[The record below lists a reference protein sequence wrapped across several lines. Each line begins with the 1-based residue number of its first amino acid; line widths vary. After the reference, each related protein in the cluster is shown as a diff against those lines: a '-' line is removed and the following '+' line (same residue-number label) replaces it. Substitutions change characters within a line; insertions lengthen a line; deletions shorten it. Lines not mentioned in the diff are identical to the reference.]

1 MVNSNRDRISY
12 RLHVCDLFSR
22 IGPIEKRHF
31 RHRIVIVD
39 PLTEERP
46 TSP

>member
-22 IGPIEKRHF
+22 ILKNAIF
-31 RHRIVIVD
+31 ATA
-39 PLTEERP
+39 L
-46 TSP
+46 